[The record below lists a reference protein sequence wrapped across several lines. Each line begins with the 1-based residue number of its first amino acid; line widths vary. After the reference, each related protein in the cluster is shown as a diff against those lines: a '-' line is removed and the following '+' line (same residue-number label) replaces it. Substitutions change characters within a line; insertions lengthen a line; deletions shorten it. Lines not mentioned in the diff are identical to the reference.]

1 MKNDVR
7 KGGSH
12 VNKLSPLC
20 NESGKADSKVPAI
33 IAILIIVIVGFLAY
47 KFVPPYMHNLEY
59 EKEIVEVVN
68 WDRFF
73 DGSNPPTPDGVFE
86 KVMETSKNMNIP
98 LKEDHLNVNQTEDN
112 RIRVKL
118 NYTIDVKLP
127 IYGVYKWT
135 FYVDKLQDL

>member
-1 MKNDVR
+1 MNQGLMSLHDQA
-7 KGGSH
+7 
-12 VNKLSPLC
+12 
-20 NESGKADSKVPAI
+20 GKADAKAPTI
-33 IAILIIVIVGFLAY
+33 IAILLLLVLGFLGY
-47 KFVPPYMHNLEY
+47 KFIPPYIHNMEY
-59 EKEIVEVVN
+59 EKEIAEVVN

-73 DGSNPPTPDGVFE
+73 EGDTPPTPDSVFE
-86 KVMETSKNMNIP
+86 KVMEVSKKMRVP